1 MKLKDYLLNEAPI
14 QTKGWT
20 KQSLEKFGKTIGKM
34 PDEKGFFE
42 ACVMEMKGKEGF
54 DEEKAKG
61 FCGSL
66 KDSWFDSPM
75 WRGKGKTEKEVEQ
88 DVKKKKF
95 TKSLP
100 EK

>member
-20 KQSLEKFGKTIGKM
+20 KKSLEKFGKTIGKM

-42 ACVMEMKGKEGF
+42 ACVMKMKSKEGF

-61 FCGSL
+61 FCAAI
-66 KDSWFDSPM
+66 KDAQYDSPM
-75 WRGKGKTEKEVEQ
+75 WRGADKTEKEIKQ
-88 DVKKKKF
+88 DIKKKKF
-95 TKSLP
+95 PKSLP